1 MILSASINQSFI
13 QCFISKT
20 NSSQNIYTTN
30 NTSYNTVLRSSVQNL
45 RYLNSSTTT
54 KPTAIVTAATF
65 ADVQAAVACSHLAG
79 LGLRVRS
86 GGHDYE
92 AMSYVSS
99 GEVFIILDLANLRSI
114 TVDKDFAF
122 AWVEAGATLGE
133 VYYTIAKNNNTVAFP
148 AGICPTVGAGG
159 HFTGGGIGTL
169 MRMYGTAADNIDD
182 ALLVNSDGKLL
193 DRKAMG
199 EDLFWAIRGGGAAS
213 FGVVLS
219 FKIKLVSVPPIVT
232 PFNVIRN
239 LRQNAT
245 ELVQRWQTIAP
256 KFDEKL
262 FIRVLAQTADDG
274 SNNKTIEA
282 AFNSLYLGS
291 RNELLSVMEKSF
303 PELGLK
309 AEDCTE
315 MSWLESVLFFAGY
328 SGRSP
333 DILLDRTPE
342 YNSSFKAK
350 SDFVKK
356 AISKEGL
363 EKIWEFLL
371 EAKDEPLTMIMDPL
385 GGRMDEISESAI
397 AFPHR
402 KGNLYNIQYFMR
414 WFETDTVVHERHLGW
429 MRKMY
434 EFMQPYVSSHP
445 RTAYYNYKDIDLG
458 EGQGRYSAD
467 VVWGAKYFKGNFKRL
482 AYVKGMVDPVTFFGN
497 EQSIPPLSIK
507 H

>member
-30 NTSYNTVLRSSVQNL
+30 NISYNTVLQSSVQNL
-45 RYLNSSTTT
+45 RFLTSPTTT
-54 KPTAIVTAATF
+54 KPTAIVTAATHSE
-65 ADVQAAVACSHLAG
+65 VQATVTCSRLAG
-79 LGLRVRS
+79 LRVRVRS

-99 GEVFIILDLANLRSI
+99 GELFIILDLVKLSSI
-114 TVDKDFAF
+114 KVDKDFAF
-122 AWVEAGATLGE
+122 AWVETGATLGE
-133 VYYTIAKNNNTVAFP
+133 LYYAIAKNNRTVAFP
-148 AGICPTVGAGG
+148 AGVCLTVGVGG

-169 MRMYGTAADNIDD
+169 TRMYGTSADNMVD

-213 FGVVLS
+213 FGVVVS
-219 FKIKLVSVPPIVT
+219 FKIKLVSVPATVT
-232 PFNVIRN
+232 AFNINRN

-245 ELVQRWQTIAP
+245 ELVERWQTIAP

-262 FIRVLAQTADDG
+262 FIRVIAQTGDDG
-274 SNNKTIEA
+274 SNKTIQVL
-282 AFNSLYLGS
+282 FNSFYLG
-291 RNELLSVMEKSF
+291 RRDELLSVMKKSF

-315 MSWLESVLFFAGY
+315 MSWLESVLFF
-328 SGRSP
+328 SGNSGKSV
-333 DILLDRTPE
+333 DVLLDRRPE
-342 YNSSFKAK
+342 FNSSFKAK

-371 EAKDEPLTMIMDPL
+371 EAKDEPLTMIMEPL

-414 WFETDTVVHERHLGW
+414 WFETDSVVSERHLGW

-434 EFMQPYVSSHP
+434 EFMKPYVSSQP
-445 RTAYYNYKDIDLG
+445 RAAYYNYKDIDLG

-467 VVWGAKYFKGNFKRL
+467 LVWGAKYFKGNFKRL
-482 AYVKGMVDPVTFFGN
+482 AYVKGKVDSVNFFRN